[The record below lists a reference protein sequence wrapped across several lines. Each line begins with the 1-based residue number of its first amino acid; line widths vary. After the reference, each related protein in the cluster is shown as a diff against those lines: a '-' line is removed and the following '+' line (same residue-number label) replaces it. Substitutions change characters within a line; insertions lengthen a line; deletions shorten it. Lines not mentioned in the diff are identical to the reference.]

1 MSIADLFAEK
11 PLPRRLGLFE
21 GLRFLMVD
29 APNEFAHLAGA
40 AAFDKVVQVRGAELP
55 GEDDDFHTALLFT
68 TPEKALE
75 KLILLKPF
83 MVVDSPIWV
92 VVRKETAWDTR
103 AIAKTTLKTGLLDI
117 ASEQMGFGWV
127 AHKLLVPRAIR
138 KRQ

>member
-29 APNEFAHLAGA
+29 TPREFAYLATA
-40 AAFDKVVQVRGAELP
+40 AAFEKVVQISSAEMP
-55 GEDDDFHTALLFT
+55 GEDDDFHTALVFT
-68 TPEKALE
+68 TPEQALDR
-75 KLILLKPF
+75 LTVLKPY

-92 VVRKETAWDTR
+92 VVRKEMAWDTR

-138 KRQ
+138 KHR